1 MAFFFAEFQKKLPR
15 QFQKGRF
22 SLITSRRGF
31 VGGASALALLSGSR
45 AAFAEKKYDNGA
57 TDAEIKLGHCGP
69 YSGPASAY
77 GVIGKGI
84 EAYWKSVN
92 DAGGINGRKI
102 NFVTLDDGYSPAK
115 TVEVV
120 RQLVEQDKVL
130 CLFNTLGTPSN
141 TAIQKYMN
149 QKKVPQLYVATG
161 ASKWGRPKEFPWTMG
176 YQPDYHT
183 EAVIYAKHI
192 QANIKD
198 AKVAIL
204 MQNDDFGKDYLDGF
218 KEGLGKDAGTVIA
231 KLVTYEV
238 TDPTVDS
245 QIIQLKDSGANVF
258 FNIATP
264 KFAAQAIRKAAD
276 ISWKPAQYMTNVS
289 ASVSSVMKPA
299 GFDNGQGIITAAY
312 LKDPTDKRW
321 EDDAEMK
328 TWRAWMDKYMPGANQ
343 GDANYIYAYTVS
355 FLMHQTLAKCG
366 DELTH
371 ANVMKQAANFQ
382 KLRVPCLLPGITVST
397 SPTDYYPIQ
406 AVQLQRF
413 KGETWDLFG
422 EVMAAEGS

>member
-1 MAFFFAEFQKKLPR
+1 VV
-15 QFQKGRF
+15 
-22 SLITSRRGF
+22 TSRRGF
-31 VGGASALALLSGSR
+31 VGGASALALLCGSR
-45 AAFAEKKYDNGA
+45 AAFAQKKYDNGA
-57 TDAEIKLGHCGP
+57 SDTEIKLGHCGP

-92 DAGGINGRKI
+92 DAGGVNGRKI
-102 NFVTLDDGYSPAK
+102 NFITLDDGYSPAK

-183 EAVIYAKHI
+183 EAVIYAKHV
-192 QANIKD
+192 QANIRD
-198 AKVAIL
+198 AKVGVL
-204 MQNDDFGKDYLDGF
+204 MQNDDFGKDYVDGF
-218 KEGLGKDAGTVIA
+218 KEGLGKDAGNVIA

-238 TDPTVDS
+238 TDPTVES

-258 FNIATP
+258 FNVATP

-276 ISWKPAQYMTNVS
+276 IGWKPAQYMTNVS
-289 ASVSSVMKPA
+289 ASVTSVMKPA

-321 EDDAEMK
+321 ADDAEMK

-343 GDANYIYAYTVS
+343 GDANYVYAYSVS
-355 FLMHQTLAKCG
+355 FLMQQTLAKCG
-366 DELTH
+366 DALTH
-371 ANVMKQAANFQ
+371 ENVMKQAANFQ
-382 KLRVPCLLPGITVST
+382 KLRVPMLLPGITVST

>member
-1 MAFFFAEFQKKLPR
+1 
-15 QFQKGRF
+15 
-22 SLITSRRGF
+22 LITSRRGF

-45 AAFAEKKYDNGA
+45 AAFAQKKYDNGA
-57 TDAEIKLGHCGP
+57 SDTEIKLGHCGP

-92 DAGGINGRKI
+92 DAGGINGRKV

-192 QANIKD
+192 LANIKD
-198 AKVAIL
+198 AKVGVL
-204 MQNDDFGKDYLDGF
+204 MQNDDFGKDYVDGF
-218 KEGLGKDAGTVIA
+218 KEGLGKDAGNVIA

-238 TDPTVDS
+238 TDPTVES

-258 FNIATP
+258 FNVATP

-276 ISWKPAQYMTNVS
+276 IGWKPAQYMTNVS
-289 ASVSSVMKPA
+289 ASVTSVMKPA

-343 GDANYIYAYTVS
+343 GDANYVYAYSVS
-355 FLMHQTLAKCG
+355 FLMQQTLAKCG
-366 DELTH
+366 DTLTH
-371 ANVMKQAANFQ
+371 ENVMKQAANFQ
-382 KLRVPCLLPGITVST
+382 KLRVPMLLPGITVST

-413 KGETWDLFG
+413 KGDTWDLFG

>member
-1 MAFFFAEFQKKLPR
+1 MR
-15 QFQKGRF
+15 
-22 SLITSRRGF
+22 TSRRGF

-45 AAFAEKKYDNGA
+45 AAFAQKKYDNGA
-57 TDAEIKLGHCGP
+57 TDTEIKLGHCGP

-92 DAGGINGRKI
+92 EAGGINGRKI
-102 NFVTLDDGYSPAK
+102 NFITLDDGYSPAK

-198 AKVAIL
+198 AKVGVL
-204 MQNDDFGKDYLDGF
+204 MQNDDFGKDYVDGF
-218 KEGLGKDAGTVIA
+218 KEGLGKDADKVIA

-238 TDPTVDS
+238 TDPTVES

-258 FNIATP
+258 FNVATP

-321 EDDAEMK
+321 DDDAEMK

-343 GDANYIYAYTVS
+343 GDANYVYAYSVS
-355 FLMHQTLAKCG
+355 FLMQQTLAKCG
-366 DELTH
+366 DTLTH
-371 ANVMKQAANFQ
+371 DNVMKQAANFQ
-382 KLRVPCLLPGITVST
+382 KLRVPMLLPGITVST

-413 KGETWDLFG
+413 KGESWDLFG

>member
-1 MAFFFAEFQKKLPR
+1 M
-15 QFQKGRF
+15 
-22 SLITSRRGF
+22 ITSRRGF

-45 AAFAEKKYDNGA
+45 AAFAQKKYDNGA
-57 TDAEIKLGHCGP
+57 SDTEIKLGHCGP

-92 DAGGINGRKI
+92 DAGGINGHKV

-192 QANIKD
+192 LANIKD
-198 AKVAIL
+198 AKVGVL
-204 MQNDDFGKDYLDGF
+204 MQNDDFGKDYVDGF
-218 KEGLGKDAGTVIA
+218 KEGLGKDAGNVIA

-238 TDPTVDS
+238 TDPTVES

-258 FNIATP
+258 FNVATP

-276 ISWKPAQYMTNVS
+276 IGWKPAQYMTNVS
-289 ASVSSVMKPA
+289 ASVTSVMKPA

-343 GDANYIYAYTVS
+343 GDANYVYAYSVS
-355 FLMHQTLAKCG
+355 FLMQQTLAKCG
-366 DELTH
+366 DTLTH
-371 ANVMKQAANFQ
+371 ENVMKQAANFQ
-382 KLRVPCLLPGITVST
+382 KLRVPMLLPGITVST

>member
-1 MAFFFAEFQKKLPR
+1 M
-15 QFQKGRF
+15 
-22 SLITSRRGF
+22 
-31 VGGASALALLSGSR
+31 ALLSGSR
-45 AAFAEKKYDNGA
+45 AAFAQKKYDNGA
-57 TDAEIKLGHCGP
+57 SDTEIKLGHCGP

-92 DAGGINGRKI
+92 DAGGINGRKV

-192 QANIKD
+192 LANIKD
-198 AKVAIL
+198 AKVGVL
-204 MQNDDFGKDYLDGF
+204 MQNDDFGKDYVDGF

-343 GDANYIYAYTVS
+343 GDANYIYAYSVS

-366 DELTH
+366 DTLTH
-371 ANVMKQAANFQ
+371 DNVMKQAANFQ
-382 KLRVPCLLPGITVST
+382 KLRVPLLLPGITVST

>member
-1 MAFFFAEFQKKLPR
+1 VV
-15 QFQKGRF
+15 
-22 SLITSRRGF
+22 TSRRGF
-31 VGGASALALLSGSR
+31 VGGASALALLCGSR
-45 AAFAEKKYDNGA
+45 AAFAQKKYDNGA
-57 TDAEIKLGHCGP
+57 SDTEIKLGHCGP

-102 NFVTLDDGYSPAK
+102 NFITLDDGYNPAK

-198 AKVAIL
+198 AKVGVL
-204 MQNDDFGKDYLDGF
+204 MQNDDFGKDYVDGF
-218 KEGLGKDAGTVIA
+218 KEGLGKDAGNVIA

-238 TDPTVDS
+238 TDPTVES

-258 FNIATP
+258 FNVATP

-276 ISWKPAQYMTNVS
+276 IGWKPAQYMTNVS
-289 ASVSSVMKPA
+289 ASVTSVMKPA

-321 EDDAEMK
+321 DDDAEMK
-328 TWRAWMDKYMPGANQ
+328 TWRVWMDKYMPGANQ
-343 GDANYIYAYTVS
+343 GDANYVYAYSVS
-355 FLMHQTLAKCG
+355 FLMQQTLAKCG
-366 DELTH
+366 DTLTH
-371 ANVMKQAANFQ
+371 ENVMKQAANFQ
-382 KLRVPCLLPGITVST
+382 KLRVPMLLPGITVST

>member
-1 MAFFFAEFQKKLPR
+1 M
-15 QFQKGRF
+15 
-22 SLITSRRGF
+22 ITSRRGF

-45 AAFAEKKYDNGA
+45 AAFAQKKYDNGA
-57 TDAEIKLGHCGP
+57 SDTEIKLGHCGP

-92 DAGGINGRKI
+92 DAGGINGRKV

-192 QANIKD
+192 LANIKD
-198 AKVAIL
+198 AKVGVL
-204 MQNDDFGKDYLDGF
+204 MQNDDFGKDYVDGF
-218 KEGLGKDAGTVIA
+218 KEGLGKDAGNVIA

-238 TDPTVDS
+238 TDPTVES

-258 FNIATP
+258 FNVATP

-276 ISWKPAQYMTNVS
+276 IGWKPAQYMTNVS
-289 ASVSSVMKPA
+289 ASVTSVMKPA

-343 GDANYIYAYTVS
+343 GDANYVYAYSVS
-355 FLMHQTLAKCG
+355 FLMQQTLAKCG
-366 DELTH
+366 DTLTH
-371 ANVMKQAANFQ
+371 ENVMKQAANFQ
-382 KLRVPCLLPGITVST
+382 KLRVPMLLPGITVST